1 MKGYKTLNK
10 TEEGKWLGQK
20 NKETGKENMKK
31 AAAAA
36 AAAVD
41 LVLGEK
47 DSSPA
52 VRKRWPAI

>member
-1 MKGYKTLNK
+1 MLNK

-36 AAAVD
+36 AATAAVD
-41 LVLGEK
+41 LVLGRK
-47 DSSPA
+47 SPVHGKKSPA
-52 VRKRWPAI
+52 I